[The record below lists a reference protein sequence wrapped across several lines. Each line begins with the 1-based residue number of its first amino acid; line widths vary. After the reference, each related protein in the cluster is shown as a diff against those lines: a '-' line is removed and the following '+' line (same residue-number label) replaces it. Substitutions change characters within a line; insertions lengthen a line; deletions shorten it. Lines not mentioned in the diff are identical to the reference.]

1 MKRSTLFLV
10 AGILALVLT
19 SCDIEPL
26 DTSQSIVLTGRQ
38 TDPLVLTNHIDDAN
52 APDYVVEGNYD
63 IQADVIVEPGVS
75 ILMANGSR
83 IDVQSNGSF
92 YSVGTES
99 EKITIKG
106 EKLLTSGQ
114 WKYIRFRSDN
124 VDNRLEHTNIS
135 GGGSDG
141 TYDGMVFIAYTAY
154 AKIEHCIIS
163 FSQRNGIV
171 CEDWRSRL
179 GGIAHTTISFCE
191 LYPVQIDAQQLANIE
206 ATNRGDGNTYNY
218 INVEGSQLTNR
229 LNWKKST
236 FLPYRINGT
245 LSITDAVQ
253 VDPGTTIFMAD
264 GSKIQVSSEGSLNCV
279 GTESEKI
286 KIIGE
291 NRVNGA
297 WGYIRFMNSSSSQN
311 RFEHCEISYG
321 GGDSS
326 WEGILTLVYGATVRM
341 SHSEVKGS
349 ARYAVQVQH
358 SQGNFI
364 DEGNNI
370 FTENTLGDIGD

>member
-1 MKRSTLFLV
+1 MKRKTLFFV
-10 AGILALVLT
+10 ASMLALVLLS

-38 TDPLVLTNHIDDAN
+38 TDPLVLTDHLTDAN
-52 APDYVVEGNYD
+52 TPDYVVEGNFD
-63 IQADVIVEPGVS
+63 ILADVIVEPGVS
-75 ILMANGSR
+75 ILMENGSS
-83 IDVQSNGSF
+83 IDVKIGGSF

-106 EKLLTSGQ
+106 EKLLTPGQ

-141 TYDGMVFIAYTAY
+141 TYDAMVFIAYTGY

-163 FSQRNGIV
+163 FSQRNGIK

-179 GGIAHTTISFCE
+179 GGIAYANVSFCE
-191 LYPVQIDAQQLANIE
+191 LYPIQINAQHLPYIE
-206 ATNRGDGNTYNY
+206 STNRGDGNTHNY
-218 INVEGSQLTNR
+218 INVEGSQLTNPLR
-229 LNWKKST
+229 WKKST
-236 FLPYRINGT
+236 FLPYKINGT
-245 LSITDAVQ
+245 LSMTDAVQ
-253 VDPGTTIFMAD
+253 VEAGTTIFMAD
-264 GSKIQVSSEGSLNCV
+264 GSKIQVSREGSFNCV

-286 KIIGE
+286 RIIGE

-297 WGYIRFMNSSSSQN
+297 WGYIRFTNSNSPQN
-311 RFEHCEISYG
+311 RFEHCEIAYG
-321 GGDSS
+321 GGDNN
-326 WEGILTLVYGATVRM
+326 WEGILTLVYGSTVSMRN
-341 SHSEVKGS
+341 SEIKGS

-364 DEGNNI
+364 DEGDNT
-370 FTENTLGDIGD
+370 FSENT